1 MTESKINL
9 THRLER
15 EGRWDEAS
23 RFKDEHIAKL
33 RAEGK
38 NRKEAQQAAWEALEQ
53 QFPPLEAEPAGSEE
67 GAYPADLIETGALAS
82 NDFHDDARWV
92 YHNIAVADVKP
103 EDAPTPGAWAL
114 LKWAKRNE
122 DRFFEQVMPKANAA
136 KQSHDPFYDELDY
149 PDHSLELA
157 RKTLDEFHNS
167 WEEHAVENVA
177 QVVKDEVSRKITEW
191 QSRFKLIQ
199 PKEALDSL
207 TWQMVTLAD
216 DFIHAALNNPDAFRT
231 RPKSQVRH

>member
-1 MTESKINL
+1 MMESKINL

-23 RFKDEHIAKL
+23 RFKDEHISEL

-38 NRKEAQQAAWEALEQ
+38 PRKEAQQAAWEALEK

-67 GAYPADLIETGALAS
+67 GAYPADLTETGALGS
-82 NDFHDDARWV
+82 SDFHDDAKWV
-92 YHNIAVADVKP
+92 YQHIAVADVKP

-136 KQSHDPFYDELDY
+136 KQNHDPFSDDLDY
-149 PDHSLELA
+149 PDHSMELIQKA
-157 RKTLDEFHNS
+157 LDEVVNS
-167 WEEHAVENVA
+167 WEERAVENVA
-177 QVVKDEVSRKITEW
+177 QVVKDEVKKKITDW
-191 QSRFKLIQ
+191 QSRFSLSLSR
-199 PKEALDSL
+199 EALGSL
-207 TWQMVTLAD
+207 TWKIVALAD
-216 DFIHAALNNPDAFRT
+216 DLIHAALNNPETFRN
-231 RPKSQVRH
+231 RPKGKARH